1 MKRIIFLMLLLLVL
15 CNGSA
20 LAQKYEYKNDNINAG
35 HIKKIVYLC
44 TVPQSNAQYV
54 QDPYVV
60 QKVDQLVH
68 KKLVENGFVPVPFS
82 KVIADANLA
91 NNVNLL
97 ELNTKDPKKAS
108 TIMAGAMADYD
119 GMLVMNILAYTTG
132 QQYDPGYSY
141 NTSDTTISTV
151 HDSMG
156 MPIATIN
163 TPTTVTNT
171 IPPAI
176 INNASVM
183 LDVKLTDIKSNTV
196 VFAYTEDRTKAAGR
210 VFNKNV
216 DPRGIVGRMTNVCVG
231 DMADKIKDD
240 AKKLELKHPV
250 TR

>member
-1 MKRIIFLMLLLLVL
+1 MKRIIFLVMLLLTL
-15 CNGSA
+15 CTCTA
-20 LAQKYEYKNDNINAG
+20 FAQKYEYKNDNVNAG

-54 QDPYVV
+54 HDPYVV
-60 QKVDQLVH
+60 QKVDQLLQ

-82 KVIADANLA
+82 KVIADASLA
-91 NNVNLL
+91 NGVNLL
-97 ELNTKDPKKAS
+97 ELNTKEPKKAA
-108 TIMAGAMADYD
+108 TIIAGEMANYD
-119 GMLVMNILAYTTG
+119 GMLVLNILAYTTG

-141 NTSDTTISTV
+141 TTTGTTTSTV
-151 HDSMG
+151 NNSMG
-156 MPIATIN
+156 MRIATID

-171 IPPAI
+171 VPPAI

-216 DPRGIVGRMTNVCVG
+216 DPRGIVGRMTNVCVS
-231 DMADKIKDD
+231 DMADKIKED
-240 AKKLELKHPV
+240 AKKLVLK
-250 TR
+250 